1 MNSNK
6 QLLTRAAVYVIV
18 FVMISISYVN
28 FTNEKDKG
36 LKEDKPAV
44 VETVSVKS
52 VEAPEEDEDKTLN
65 EIDLD
70 EFEETETDEEVK
82 EG

>member
-6 QLLTRAAVYVIV
+6 QLFTRAAVYVIV

-28 FTNEKDKG
+28 FTNEKEKG
-36 LKEDKPAV
+36 LKEEKPAV
-44 VETVSVKS
+44 VEVVSVKS
-52 VEAPEEDEDKTLN
+52 VEAPEEDDDKTLS

-70 EFEETETDEEVK
+70 EFEENVIDEEVK
-82 EG
+82 ED